1 MFLTGKEI
9 LAQTKAWEQQ
19 FAKKTIEDL
28 VAKVKS
34 FEDDLK
40 NDIGTQANSTGST
53 EQSSDLRKNILIYPF
68 PKEFT
73 DRNNPPRDSRVTGI
87 SCELTLGDEVF
98 LTSDNAPRRLS
109 DIDSART
116 YPMAPAYF
124 TIEPGELAVLTTE
137 EYIYLPSNII
147 GFISIRNGFKQ
158 RGLINVSG
166 FHVDPGFRG
175 KLIFTAYNAGP
186 RDIVL
191 KRGERMFMIFF
202 AETRFYVQPY
212 WEELRGIP
220 LSIIA
225 GLHGKSV
232 SPIGLDERLKRL
244 ETIVYV
250 LLVPVSVALVVAL
263 IKVLG

>member
-9 LAQTKAWEQQ
+9 LAQTKEWEKQC
-19 FAKKTIEDL
+19 ANKTLIDL
-28 VAKVKS
+28 RDKVKS
-34 FEDDLK
+34 FETDLK
-40 NDIGTQANSTGST
+40 KDAGTPAETVDPDIPST
-53 EQSSDLRKNILIYPF
+53 DLRKNILIYPF
-68 PKEFT
+68 PKEAI
-73 DRNNPPRDSRVTGI
+73 DRYNPSHGSRVTGI
-87 SCELTLGDEVF
+87 ACELTLGEEVF
-98 LTSDNAPRRLS
+98 LTSDDAPRRLS
-109 DIDSART
+109 DTDSGRT

-137 EYIYLPSNII
+137 EYLYLPSNIV

-158 RGLINVSG
+158 KGLINVSG

-175 KLIFTAYNAGP
+175 KLVFTAYNAGP

-202 AETRFYVQPY
+202 GEQRFYVKPY
-212 WEELRGIP
+212 WEELVGIP
-220 LSIIA
+220 LDLIA

-232 SPIGLDERLKRL
+232 SPISLDERLKRL

-250 LLVPVSVALVVAL
+250 LLVPISAALIVAL
-263 IKVLG
+263 IRVLW